1 MGFFFFLFVSTFMFS
16 FFSTYMFVYMVYESW
31 IVSFLVFFQ
40 YFILYG
46 KSFMGFFFFFLV
58 EKSFFFFFLLFF
70 NGGSTL
76 LILQGS
82 RAMESMFVANVDGPF
97 QIHTQVPN
105 SDVHTRGFVELL
117 KVTSWLTLRGTP
129 I

>member
-1 MGFFFFLFVSTFMFS
+1 M
-16 FFSTYMFVYMVYESW
+16 ESLLW
-31 IVSFLVFFQ
+31 V
-40 YFILYG
+40 
-46 KSFMGFFFFFLV
+46 FFFFFLCV
-58 EKSFFFFFLLFF
+58 WKKVSFIIIIIIF
-70 NGGSTL
+70 NGGSIL